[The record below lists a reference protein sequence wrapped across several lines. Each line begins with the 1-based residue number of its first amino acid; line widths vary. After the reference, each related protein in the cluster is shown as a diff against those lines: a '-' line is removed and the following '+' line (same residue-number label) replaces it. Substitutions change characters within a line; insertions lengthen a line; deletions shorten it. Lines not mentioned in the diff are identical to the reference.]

1 MPISK
6 KIGFFINK
14 LMCCES
20 NYKSKNMSITITK
33 NITPEAAKDIF
44 ELQQKV
50 NAYKNGEIPEDKF
63 KAFRLTR
70 GVYGQR
76 QLGVQMFRTKF
87 PFGKITPAQLL
98 RLADLSEQYASAN
111 LHLTTR
117 QNIQLHHVKVT
128 DAPAMWA
135 GLEDVGA
142 TAREACGNTVRNIT
156 GSSIAGIDPD
166 ELFDV
171 SPYARETFEFFL
183 RYPINQDMG
192 RKFKIAFSSS
202 DKDSAYTF
210 LHDVGFIPRI
220 ENGERGFKVV
230 VGGGLGAQSIL
241 AQTAYE
247 FLHEDQII
255 PFVESVLRVF
265 DRYGERVRRHK
276 ARMKYLIKDL
286 GLEKFMELVA
296 AERTANKVKSYKID
310 TTKVSI
316 GEPLHHNIAPQ
327 VTIEDEKA
335 YQDWLRTNVFEQKQA
350 GYFAVALKVTKGDV
364 KPDEARAI
372 AALVQQYASED
383 MRITMNQ
390 GLLLKFVP
398 KASLPYFYQELHKLG
413 FAKVG
418 FDTIADV
425 TTCPGT
431 DTCNLG
437 VTNSM
442 TLGTVLEDVIYD
454 EFYHLIFDS
463 EIKIKI
469 SGCMNSCGQHMAA
482 NIGLHGSSIKVG
494 ERVAPAMQVILGG
507 GVDVHGVGTVG
518 DKIVK
523 IPTKRSPEMLRIV
536 LNDYEINSNEGE
548 YFNDYYRRQGKNY
561 FYALLKP
568 LANVSLYVDDD
579 FIDYGGVENYIQEI
593 GVGECAGVMYD
604 MVGGI
609 IKDADNKLIE
619 AKEHLLKNKFPEA
632 IYYAYTGFII
642 GAKAL
647 LLSKEIECNTQIK
660 MLKDFDEHLVA
671 TGEFKMENGF
681 EKVVLQINQHEP
693 EITFATN
700 YVQQFE
706 CFLKDVIAH
715 RTAAANKDKVVVE
728 SSYKA

>member
-1 MPISK
+1 MTKRRI
-6 KIGFFINK
+6 
-14 LMCCES
+14 
-20 NYKSKNMSITITK
+20 MSVTITK
-33 NITPEAAKDIF
+33 NISPEAARDIF
-44 ELQQKV
+44 ELQQKI
-50 NAYKNGEIPEDKF
+50 NTFQNGEMPEDKF

-87 PFGKITPAQLL
+87 PFGKITPKQLV
-98 RLADLSEQYASAN
+98 RVAELSEQYASSN

-117 QNIQLHHVKVT
+117 QNIQLHYVKVT
-128 DAPAMWA
+128 DAPAIWA

-142 TAREACGNTVRNIT
+142 TGREACGNTVRNIT
-156 GSSIAGIDPD
+156 ASSIAGIDPD

-171 SPYARETFEFFL
+171 SPYAQAAFEFFL
-183 RYPINQDMG
+183 RNPICQDMG
-192 RKFKIAFSSS
+192 RKIKPAFSSS

-210 LHDVGFIPRI
+210 LHDFGFIPRI

-230 VGGGLGAQSIL
+230 VGGGLGAQAIL

-255 PFVESVLRVF
+255 PFMEAALRVF

-276 ARMKYLIKDL
+276 ARMKYLVKDL
-286 GLEKFMELVA
+286 GLDKFLELVEI
-296 AERTANKVKSYKID
+296 ERKANKVKSFKID
-310 TTKVSI
+310 TTKVDV
-316 GEPLHHNIAPQ
+316 GEPTHNNSAPQ
-327 VTIEDEKA
+327 VEIENQQR
-335 YQDWLRTNVFEQKQA
+335 YQDWLKTNVFEQKQK
-350 GYFAVALKVTKGDV
+350 GFFAVALKVTKGDI
-364 KPDEARAI
+364 KPDEARKI
-372 AALVQQYASED
+372 AEMAQKYASED

-390 GLLLKFVP
+390 GLL
-398 KASLPYFYQELHKLG
+398 PYFYQELHKMN
-413 FAKVG
+413 FATPG

-442 TLGTVLEDVIYD
+442 TLGKILEDVILD

-494 ERVAPAMQVILGG
+494 ERVAPAMQVVLGG
-507 GVDVHGVGTVG
+507 GVDINGVGSVG

-523 IPTKRSPEMLRIV
+523 IPTKRTPQMLRII
-536 LNDYEINSNEGE
+536 LNDYESNSTEGE

-561 FYALLKP
+561 FYGLLKP
-568 LANVSLYVDDD
+568 LANVDLYVDDD
-579 FIDYGGVENYIQEI
+579 FIDYDGVENFIPEI

-609 IKDADNKLIE
+609 IKDAENKYME
-619 AKEHLLKNKFPEA
+619 ANEKLLKHQYPEA

-642 GAKAL
+642 AAKAV
-647 LLSKEIECNTQIK
+647 LLSKDIECNTQIK
-660 MLKDFDEHLVA
+660 ILKDFDEHIVNNV
-671 TGEFKMENGF
+671 EFKIEDGF
-681 EKVVLQINQHEP
+681 ENLVLQINQYEP
-693 EITFATN
+693 ELVFAEK
-700 YVQQFE
+700 YVAQFHL
-706 CFLKDVIAH
+706 FLKQVIAY
-715 RTAAANKDKVVVE
+715 REQKISGDKLVVE
-728 SSYKA
+728 SNYKA

>member
-1 MPISK
+1 
-6 KIGFFINK
+6 
-14 LMCCES
+14 
-20 NYKSKNMSITITK
+20 MSITITK
-33 NITPEAAKDIF
+33 NISPEAAKDIF

-50 NAYKNGEIPEDKF
+50 NAFQNGEIPEDKF

-87 PFGKITPAQLL
+87 PFGKITPTQLV

-117 QNIQLHHVKVT
+117 QNIQLHYVKVT
-128 DAPAMWA
+128 DAPAIWA

-156 GSSIAGIDPD
+156 GSSFAGIDAD
-166 ELFDV
+166 ELFDIA
-171 SPYARETFEFFL
+171 PYVQATFEFFL
-183 RYPINQDMG
+183 RNPICQDMG
-192 RKFKIAFSSS
+192 RKIKIAFSSS

-210 LHDVGFIPRI
+210 LHDFGFIPRI

-230 VGGGLGAQSIL
+230 VGGGLGAQAIL
-241 AQTAYE
+241 AQTAFE

-255 PFVESVLRVF
+255 PFMEAALRVF

-276 ARMKYLIKDL
+276 ARMKYLVKDL
-286 GLEKFMELVA
+286 GLDKFLELVE
-296 AERTANKVKSYKID
+296 AERIANKVKSYKID
-310 TTKVSI
+310 TTKVVVV
-316 GEPLHHNIAPQ
+316 EPTHNNIAPT
-327 VTIEDEKA
+327 VEITNVKRYE
-335 YQDWLRTNVFEQKQA
+335 DWLKTNVFEQKQI
-350 GYFAVALKVTKGDV
+350 GYYAVALKVTKGDI
-364 KPDEARAI
+364 KPDEARTI
-372 AALVQQYASED
+372 AALAQNYASED

-390 GLLLKFVP
+390 GLLLKFVR
-398 KASLPYFYQELHKLG
+398 KESLPYIFLELDKMN
-413 FAKVG
+413 FANPG

-442 TLGTVLEDVIYD
+442 TLGKVLEDVIQD
-454 EFYHLIFDS
+454 EFYHLIFDA

-494 ERVAPAMQVILGG
+494 EKVAPAMQVVLGG
-507 GVDVHGVGTVG
+507 GVDINGIGSVG

-523 IPTKRSPEMLRIV
+523 LPTKRTPEMLRIL
-536 LNDYEINSNEGE
+536 LNDYEEKSTEGE
-548 YFNDYYRRQGKNY
+548 YFNDYYKRQGKNY
-561 FYALLKP
+561 FYILLKP
-568 LANVSLYVDDD
+568 LANVDLYVDDD
-579 FIDYGGVENYIQEI
+579 FIDYDGVENFIPEI

-609 IKDADNKLIE
+609 IKDAENKLIE
-619 AKEHLLKNKFPEA
+619 AKENLKSNKYPEA

-647 LLSKEIECNTQIK
+647 LLSKDVECNTQIK
-660 MLKDFDEHLVA
+660 ILKDFDEHIVN
-671 TGEFKMENGF
+671 TGELKIDSGF
-681 EKVVLQINQHEP
+681 ENLVLQINQHEP
-693 EITFATN
+693 ELLFAEN
-700 YVQQFE
+700 YVAQFHL
-706 CFLKDVIAH
+706 FLKQVIAH
-715 RTAAANKDKVVVE
+715 RESSLNANKVVIE

>member
-1 MPISK
+1 
-6 KIGFFINK
+6 
-14 LMCCES
+14 
-20 NYKSKNMSITITK
+20 MSITITK

-50 NAYKNGEIPEDKF
+50 NAFQNGEIPEDKF

-87 PFGKITPAQLL
+87 PFGKITPAQLV

-117 QNIQLHHVKVT
+117 QNIQLHYVKVT
-128 DAPAMWA
+128 DAPAIWA

-156 GSSIAGIDPD
+156 GSSFAGIDAD
-166 ELFDV
+166 ELFDIA
-171 SPYARETFEFFL
+171 PYVQATFEFFL
-183 RYPINQDMG
+183 RNPICQDMG
-192 RKFKIAFSSS
+192 RKIKIAFSSS

-210 LHDVGFIPRI
+210 LHDFGFIPRI

-230 VGGGLGAQSIL
+230 VGGGLGAQAIL
-241 AQTAYE
+241 AQTAFE

-255 PFVESVLRVF
+255 PFMEAALRVF

-276 ARMKYLIKDL
+276 ARMKYLVKDL
-286 GLEKFMELVA
+286 GLDKFLELA
-296 AERTANKVKSYKID
+296 EAERIANKVKSYKID
-310 TTKVSI
+310 TTKVVVV
-316 GEPLHHNIAPQ
+316 EPTHNNIAPT
-327 VTIEDEKA
+327 VEITAIKRYE
-335 YQDWLRTNVFEQKQA
+335 DWLKTNVFEQKQK
-350 GYFAVALKVTKGDV
+350 GYYAVALKVTKGDI
-364 KPDEARAI
+364 KPDEARKI
-372 AALVQQYASED
+372 AALAQNYASDD

-390 GLLLKFVP
+390 GLLLKFVR
-398 KASLPYFYQELHKLG
+398 KKSLPYIFQELDKMN
-413 FAKVG
+413 FANPG

-442 TLGTVLEDVIYD
+442 TLGKVLEDVIQD

-494 ERVAPAMQVILGG
+494 EKVAPAMQVVLGG
-507 GVDVHGVGTVG
+507 GVDINGVGSVG

-523 IPTKRSPEMLRIV
+523 LPTKRTPEMLRIL
-536 LNDYEINSNEGE
+536 LNDYEEKSSEGE
-548 YFNDYYRRQGKNY
+548 YFNDYYKRQGKNY
-561 FYALLKP
+561 FYTLLKP
-568 LANVSLYVDDD
+568 LANVDLYVDDD
-579 FIDYGGVENYIQEI
+579 FIDYDGVENFIPEI

-609 IKDADNKLIE
+609 IKDAENKLIE
-619 AKEHLLKNKFPEA
+619 AKENIKSNKYPEA

-647 LLSKEIECNTQIK
+647 LLSKDVECNTQIK
-660 MLKDFDEHLVA
+660 ILKDFDEHIVN
-671 TGEFKMENGF
+671 TGIFNMPDGF
-681 EKVVLQINQHEP
+681 ENLVLQINQHEP
-693 EITFATN
+693 EAAFAEN
-700 YVQQFE
+700 YVKQFDY
-706 CFLKDVIAH
+706 FLKEVIAH
-715 RTAAANKDKVVVE
+715 REATLNANKVVVE

>member
-1 MPISK
+1 
-6 KIGFFINK
+6 
-14 LMCCES
+14 
-20 NYKSKNMSITITK
+20 
-33 NITPEAAKDIF
+33 
-44 ELQQKV
+44 
-50 NAYKNGEIPEDKF
+50 
-63 KAFRLTR
+63 
-70 GVYGQR
+70 
-76 QLGVQMFRTKF
+76 
-87 PFGKITPAQLL
+87 
-98 RLADLSEQYASAN
+98 
-111 LHLTTR
+111 
-117 QNIQLHHVKVT
+117 
-128 DAPAMWA
+128 
-135 GLEDVGA
+135 
-142 TAREACGNTVRNIT
+142 
-156 GSSIAGIDPD
+156 
-166 ELFDV
+166 
-171 SPYARETFEFFL
+171 
-183 RYPINQDMG
+183 
-192 RKFKIAFSSS
+192 
-202 DKDSAYTF
+202 
-210 LHDVGFIPRI
+210 
-220 ENGERGFKVV
+220 
-230 VGGGLGAQSIL
+230 
-241 AQTAYE
+241 
-247 FLHEDQII
+247 
-255 PFVESVLRVF
+255 
-265 DRYGERVRRHK
+265 
-276 ARMKYLIKDL
+276 
-286 GLEKFMELVA
+286 
-296 AERTANKVKSYKID
+296 
-310 TTKVSI
+310 
-316 GEPLHHNIAPQ
+316 
-327 VTIEDEKA
+327 
-335 YQDWLRTNVFEQKQA
+335 
-350 GYFAVALKVTKGDV
+350 
-364 KPDEARAI
+364 
-372 AALVQQYASED
+372 
-383 MRITMNQ
+383 
-390 GLLLKFVP
+390 
-398 KASLPYFYQELHKLG
+398 
-413 FAKVG
+413 
-418 FDTIADV
+418 
-425 TTCPGT
+425 
-431 DTCNLG
+431 
-437 VTNSM
+437 
-442 TLGTVLEDVIYD
+442 
-454 EFYHLIFDS
+454 
-463 EIKIKI
+463 
-469 SGCMNSCGQHMAA
+469 MNSCGQHMAA